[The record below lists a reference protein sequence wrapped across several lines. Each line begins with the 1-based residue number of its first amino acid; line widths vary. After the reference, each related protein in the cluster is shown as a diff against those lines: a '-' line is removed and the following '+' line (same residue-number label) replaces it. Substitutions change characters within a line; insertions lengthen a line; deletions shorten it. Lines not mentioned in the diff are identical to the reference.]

1 MDQPADGEVEAANEA
16 DEHPTFFTCHSM
28 MKRKE
33 ALGNGRQADRLA
45 LPIWAQ
51 ALGVLGSES
60 KSEIAPPP
68 SVCLFFSLSIPPTR
82 WPPRPFDSVVPLVAW
97 QTLAGSTSLA
107 LDVTWPTG

>member
-1 MDQPADGEVEAANEA
+1 MDQPADGEVEAANEV

-60 KSEIAPPP
+60 KSQIAPP
-68 SVCLFFSLSIPPTR
+68 SACFFSFNS
-82 WPPRPFDSVVPLVAW
+82 AH
-97 QTLAGSTSLA
+97 SLA
-107 LDVTWPTG
+107 TPAV